1 MDGGICFTQNV
12 DPVHASIN
20 EIMDWVHSF
29 GPIFVLLTSDQISL
43 CA

>member
-1 MDGGICFTQNV
+1 MIGGIEIMDGGICFTQNV

-29 GPIFVLLTSDQISL
+29 GPRFSS
-43 CA
+43 C